1 MHCKNTKY
9 MLTHINLSVT
19 IKVLPFFKPT
29 PDTWFAHLKAQFDV
43 KNITTSST
51 KFYWCIAALPSDVS
65 AKLTHVRSETL
76 EKIKD
81 CLIHLYSLYVI
92 IRNLKHWSTCL
103 SPVTPHPLSSW
114 DPCWTF
120 TPKSSNQI
128 SFSLVYSYTV
138 YPGPS
143 KTIS

>member
-1 MHCKNTKY
+1 
-9 MLTHINLSVT
+9 MLTHINLSIT

-81 CLIHLYSLYVI
+81 CLIHLYSLCNYQKFEALI
-92 IRNLKHWSTCL
+92 NLPFTSDT
-103 SPVTPHPLSSW
+103 TPSVLMRSLLN
-114 DPCWTF
+114 F
-120 TPKSSNQI
+120 YPKK
-128 SFSLVYSYTV
+128 F
-138 YPGPS
+138 
-143 KTIS
+143 